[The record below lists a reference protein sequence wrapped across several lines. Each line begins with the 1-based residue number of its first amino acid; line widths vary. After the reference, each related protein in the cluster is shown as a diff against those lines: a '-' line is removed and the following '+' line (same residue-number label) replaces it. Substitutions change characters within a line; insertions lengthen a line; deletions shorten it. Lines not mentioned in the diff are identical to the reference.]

1 MSVRRRST
9 DLSSLNPEQYE
20 AVTHVRGPMLVLA
33 GAGSGKTR
41 VITFRVSHLID
52 LGVPPEHIVA
62 LSFTNKAAGEMRERA
77 AKMIGADIAKRAWLS
92 TFHSMGA
99 QILREHIQHL
109 GYQKPYTI
117 MDSGDQLRLVKDVI
131 AELSRTKRH
140 FRDLDPKRIHAVI
153 SRAKNDFCEPARLK
167 SLKFDKHRP
176 FAQTVY
182 KRYVDALK
190 ALNAVDFDDLI
201 TLPVKLMEE
210 VEQVRESIRNRCRFV
225 MVDEYQDTNETQLR
239 MLKVLVNPENNICAV
254 GDDDQSIYGFRGA
267 VADNILGFG
276 ADFAGAKVVK
286 LEQNYRSTSS
296 ILDAA
301 NAVIGENTKRH
312 PKQLWSALGAGSPP
326 RFVLLPNDTDEADH
340 VASDIRRKQ
349 RAREG
354 KWDDYAVLF
363 RTASQARPLEES
375 LRALDIP
382 YRLIGGTKFFDRRE
396 VKDVVA
402 YLRVILNPRDEVS
415 LRRIINVPRRGIG
428 PGALT
433 KLAGFA
439 HRIGR
444 PLRDAIARAGEI
456 EELSPN
462 QRQSLV
468 DLDRTIRSARKE
480 FHSQPLAQAA
490 RNLLDRLQFES
501 WLNNQRESA
510 KITKIRID
518 NVEEIVSSLTA
529 FEDQFAGGGRKALD
543 AYLARLTLDGKP
555 DQPDEPPGRRKGEV
569 TLMTLHGSKGL
580 EFPDV
585 YLVGFEEG
593 LLPHARSVMPGADGG
608 VEEERRLAY
617 VGMTRAKRELV
628 LTAAR
633 LRGSGGRR
641 HECKP
646 SRFLR
651 EIPGDL
657 LAQGECQAE
666 EEAVENRKARMKE
679 MRALL
684 FDD

>member
-1 MSVRRRST
+1 MRRRST

-20 AVTHVRGPMLVLA
+20 AVTHVRGPLLVLA

-41 VITFRVSHLID
+41 VITYRVSHLID
-52 LGVPPEHIVA
+52 LGVAPEHIVA

-77 AKMIGADIAKRAWLS
+77 GKMIGQDIAKRTWLS

-99 QILREHIQHL
+99 QILRQHIHHL
-109 GYQKPYTI
+109 GFHRPFTI
-117 MDSGDQLRLVKDVI
+117 LDSGDQLRLVKDVI
-131 AELSRTKRH
+131 AELSRSKRH

-167 SLKFDKHRP
+167 SLRFDKHRP

-182 KRYVDALK
+182 KGYVDALK

-201 TLPVKLMEE
+201 TLPVKLLEE
-210 VEQVRESIRNRCRFV
+210 VEEVREALRERCRFV

-239 MLKVLVNPENNICAV
+239 LLKLLVAPENNICAV

-267 VADNILGFG
+267 VADNILAFG
-276 ADFAGAKVVK
+276 KDFEGAKVVK

-301 NAVIGENTKRH
+301 NAVIAENLKRH
-312 PKQLWSALGAGSPP
+312 PKKLWSALGQGSAP
-326 RFVLLPNDTDEADH
+326 RFVQLNNENDEAEH
-340 VASDIRRKQ
+340 IAGDIRRKQ
-349 RAREG
+349 RARG
-354 KWDDYAVLF
+354 CSWDEFAILY
-363 RTASQARPLEES
+363 RTSGQARPFEEA
-375 LRALDIP
+375 LRFQGVP
-382 YRLIGGTKFFDRRE
+382 YRIIGGTKFFDRRE
-396 VKDVVA
+396 VKDIVG

-415 LRRIINVPRRGIG
+415 LRRIVNVPRRGIG

-433 KLAGFA
+433 SLTQFA

-444 PLRDAIARAGEI
+444 PLREALTRADEI
-456 EELSPN
+456 DGLQPRQAQALKDLEKVLSES
-462 QRQSLV
+462 R
-468 DLDRTIRSARKE
+468 RE
-480 FHSQPLAQAA
+480 FHSMSLGEAA
-490 RNLLDRLQFES
+490 RRLIDRLQFES
-501 WLNNQRESA
+501 WLSGQKESA
-510 KITKIRID
+510 KIIKIRID
-518 NVEEIVSSLTA
+518 NVEEIVSSLTT
-529 FEDQFAGGGRKALD
+529 FEEQFAGGAGRKALD
-543 AYLARLTLDGKP
+543 AYLSRLTLDGTAP
-555 DQPDEPPGRRKGEV
+555 EPSEPPGRRKGEV
-569 TLMTLHGSKGL
+569 TLMTLHASKGL

-593 LLPHARSVMPGADGG
+593 LLPHARSTMPGADGNL
-608 VEEERRLAY
+608 EEERRLCY

-628 LTAAR
+628 ISAAR
-633 LRGSGGRR
+633 VRGTGRGR
-641 HECKP
+641 NTCKP

-651 EIPGDL
+651 EIPTDL
-657 LAQGECQAE
+657 LAQGEDKAE
-666 EEAVENRKARMKE
+666 EEAVETRKARLSE